1 MAAMA
6 RVLLIDDDRK
16 LLSLLERGFRFEGFD
31 VLSATSGARG
41 LALAH
46 AERPDVVLLDIG
58 MPDVDGYAVC
68 RQLRVTLDVPVIM
81 LTARDEVED
90 KVKALGLGADD
101 YVTKPFA
108 FDELAAR
115 VRAVLRRTPTRADR
129 LSFGDLV
136 VDSTS
141 REVTRHGRA
150 ISLTAREFDLLVTF
164 LRHPR
169 QVLTREALL
178 QAVWGYDFSGET
190 KVVDVYV
197 GYLRQKLGEPK
208 LIQTIRGVGYA
219 LRPASSDVG
228 QRPPAE
234 AGGTKG

>member
-41 LALAH
+41 LALAQ

-90 KVKALGLGADD
+90 KVKRSDWGQTTTSPSHLPLTNWPLGCA
-101 YVTKPFA
+101 PSCA
-108 FDELAAR
+108 
-115 VRAVLRRTPTRADR
+115 
-129 LSFGDLV
+129 
-136 VDSTS
+136 
-141 REVTRHGRA
+141 GRQPA
-150 ISLTAREFDLLVTF
+150 
-164 LRHPR
+164 
-169 QVLTREALL
+169 
-178 QAVWGYDFSGET
+178 
-190 KVVDVYV
+190 
-197 GYLRQKLGEPK
+197 
-208 LIQTIRGVGYA
+208 QTG
-219 LRPASSDVG
+219 
-228 QRPPAE
+228 
-234 AGGTKG
+234 